1 MLVRIWPRLALGGA
15 HTKAWSRILGASLAT
30 VMISVPTAAS
40 AQLATGN
47 EARPS
52 IEFSAEASQTAANDL
67 GVATLYAEGSGDN
80 AAELALGINQRMVK
94 ALAVAHA
101 FASVKAQSGGV
112 STWPVYAKDGQGR
125 IEAWRM
131 RSEIRIESRDL
142 GALSELIGK
151 LQGSLAVAQLSMQ
164 PSAETRR
171 KATDEATVDAIR
183 AFEQRA
189 ALISSSLG
197 KRYRLR
203 HINISDSGARPPIYA
218 RMRAAPMMAEAAS
231 APLEG
236 GESEV
241 GVTINGR
248 IELVE

>member
-1 MLVRIWPRLALGGA
+1 MNNNRTLLAVLLAAALHLPAGA
-15 HTKAWSRILGASLAT
+15 ALAA
-30 VMISVPTAAS
+30 PTAN
-40 AQLATGN
+40 TDRDD
-47 EARPS
+47 ERTV
-52 IEFSAEASQTAANDL
+52 EFAVEASRPAPNDEA
-67 GVATLYAEGSGDN
+67 VATLYVEQSGAD
-80 AAELALGINQRMVK
+80 AA
-94 ALAVAHA
+94 ALASRVNRAIAAALDTARSHA
-101 FASVKAQSGGV
+101 DIKVQSGNT
-112 STWPVYAKDGQGR
+112 STWPVYDKNGGK

-131 RSEIRIESRDL
+131 RSEIRLETRNVA
-142 GALSELIGK
+142 ALSELIGK